1 MAKGKSGVNKS
12 AEIRTIFTA
21 TPTASAK
28 EVVATLKA
36 KGISV
41 SENYVYGVKKTLGKK
56 KTSKAT
62 VKTAVPSSKV
72 HLGVGASIA
81 LIKTTAE
88 KVGGWAT
95 LKEIVDA
102 MA

>member
-1 MAKGKSGVNKS
+1 MAKKSVSKS
-12 AEIRTIFTA
+12 AEIRSVLTA

-28 EVVATLKA
+28 DVVATLKA

-41 SENYVYGVKKTLGKK
+41 SENLVYGVKKTLGKK
-56 KTSKAT
+56 KAPKAA
-62 VKTAVPSSKV
+62 VKTAVSSPKV

-81 LIKTTAE
+81 LAKMTAE
-88 KVGGWAT
+88 KIGGWAT
-95 LKEIVDA
+95 LKEIADA